1 MKISLFQRKLKDGKV
16 SLFIEYYRG
25 SEVGKDG
32 KRRHLREYENLK
44 LYLHQN
50 PTSKEEKKQ
59 NEETLQLAENI
70 LAIRKTEY
78 IQGKFDIKNTAKAKR
93 IFLNYFSE
101 LAEENR
107 KRILLTITIV
117 GIPRFNI

>member
-1 MKISLFQRKLKDGKV
+1 MRK
-16 SLFIEYYRG
+16 
-25 SEVGKDG
+25 
-32 KRRHLREYENLK
+32 YENLK

-78 IQGKFDIKNTAKAKR
+78 IQGKFNIKNTSKAKR
-93 IFLNYFSE
+93 TFLNYFS
-101 LAEENR
+101 
-107 KRILLTITIV
+107 
-117 GIPRFNI
+117 

>member
-1 MKISLFQRKLKDGKV
+1 MYYSKPKSSTNVLLIKISLFQRKLKDGKV

-25 SEVGKDG
+25 SEVSKDG
-32 KRRHLREYENLK
+32 KRRHLRKYENLK

-78 IQGKFDIKNTAKAKR
+78 IQGKFDIKNTSKAKR
-93 IFLNYFSE
+93 TFLNYFS
-101 LAEENR
+101 
-107 KRILLTITIV
+107 
-117 GIPRFNI
+117 